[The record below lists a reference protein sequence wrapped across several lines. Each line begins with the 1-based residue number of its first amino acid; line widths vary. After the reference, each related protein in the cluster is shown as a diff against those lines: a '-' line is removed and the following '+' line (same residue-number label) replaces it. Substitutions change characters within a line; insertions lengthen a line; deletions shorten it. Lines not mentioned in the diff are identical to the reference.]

1 MSEQKEQKVKKSNIY
16 TKTGDKGT
24 TSLYNGQRL
33 PKNSLFF
40 EVLGTLD
47 EISSVIGSSIL
58 EMTTHIHLDNFLP
71 HKDRRISHNDYKEV
85 QDDLQWIQSRLL
97 DLGSH
102 VATPISETTSDRKLE
117 QTKFGIENVI
127 TIEKMIDSYDSRLP
141 KLKNFIIPVGSLH
154 TARSICRR
162 AERGM
167 VQLVNDGNISEDA
180 YIFIN
185 RLSDFLFVIA
195 RFVSDRIF
203 LQEEHIYKK

>member
-1 MSEQKEQKVKKSNIY
+1 MSDQKIKKSNIY
-16 TKTGDKGT
+16 TKTGDKGS

-40 EVLGTLD
+40 DVLGTLD
-47 EISSVIGSSIL
+47 EISSVIGSSLI
-58 EMTTHIHLDNFLP
+58 EINFRISLDEFLSV
-71 HKDRRISHNDYKEV
+71 KDRQISTSDYKEV
-85 QDDLQWIQSRLL
+85 QSDLQWIQSRLL

-117 QTKFGIENVI
+117 QTKFGVENVTI
-127 TIEKMIDSYDSRLP
+127 IEKMIDTYDSRLP
-141 KLKNFIIPVGSLH
+141 KLKNFILPVGSLH

-167 VQLVNDGNISEDA
+167 VQLVNEGNISEDA

-203 LQEEHIYKK
+203 LHQEHIYKK